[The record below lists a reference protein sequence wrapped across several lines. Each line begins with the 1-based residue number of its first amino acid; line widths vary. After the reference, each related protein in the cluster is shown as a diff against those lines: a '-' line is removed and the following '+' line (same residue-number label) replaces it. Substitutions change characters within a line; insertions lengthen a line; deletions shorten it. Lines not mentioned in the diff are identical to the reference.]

1 MTTRISGT
9 RNVTINNQAIT
20 ANNNVSITVGNALPV
35 TNINGNLNLNT
46 PNTGAVAV
54 NYVLQV
60 GQTSD
65 VILTNKAI
73 TIGTAAGNTTPA
85 DNISVLTVDTF
96 SVGSNLIYKNGVLT
110 LSGNISN
117 FVNKSTKN
125 VGSNVNPSGLT
136 IPNPAYTFG
145 GSVVQIDDGQYFS
158 TIAERKLA
166 SSYFTGGVGIEQD
179 LAVGGWIY
187 GRIAQATSATQTL
200 SLIVHDAADNREYYP
215 TFVPIVN
222 PTTATNTATFFFGDT
237 GTNHL
242 SYNPNYD
249 NAGNSRLTV
258 DNLAVAGT
266 IYGDTNVTD
275 QILNNIYTN
284 YLGLPAKDTT
294 LTVGA
299 GILDVFGEVR
309 VRGKTPLGTGP
320 VVTNVLYVT
329 LDGNDTND
337 GRAMDSSRACRTIGG
352 AMKSPYYQPG
362 TQIRVSP
369 GLYYENNPLI
379 MKPYT
384 SVQGSDIRTTFIEP
398 INKTQDLFHVN
409 SGCYLQAMN
418 FLNGRS
424 GLLPGQY
431 AIGYNR
437 GAYATSFPPSINGE
451 KINLFQSPYIQNCT
465 NQNGPWLVD
474 STMFLPNQT
483 VQVPSA
489 VGRGSW
495 NANTTSIVVS
505 FDNIAV
511 DGWINVGT
519 VNSTSTDYTNSLYSS
534 LTLRTDLAPSGTTS
548 SDWLSTIDPMP
559 ALGDAITVNDTGDLW
574 VYTAAPGIQIGQSIN
589 AGKQNRGFFNARTL
603 LLANKPFLQ
612 SQIVAYIDAAFS
624 SGSFY
629 ADPAKSSRDI
639 GLIIDAVASDLL
651 YNSVSD
657 STFAGL
663 QYWQQ
668 DVGLVQTSQETL
680 YTISATNYLSTVA
693 QSYVSVGNQ
702 ATVQNLFDTIV
713 NIITN
718 GTAGVSDIAVFGGLP
733 STNPQLLADYQA
745 LQNNK
750 SAIQDAVINYID
762 GFLNYV
768 PYNTSKCSRDTGLIV
783 DALAQDLLFD
793 GTSQSDFAG
802 LQYWAQ
808 TGLTGNITA
817 EKTQTIGAINYAR
830 SLSVDIVQNVTGNT
844 ARYPTL
850 TSQNTNLPAATINE
864 AAAISLDMAVV
875 TNIINNGTS
884 GVTDTIVPNGLVP
897 GTGNVLNAYNLLQ
910 TNKTYIQEQTIAYI
924 SDAYPGFNYTTST
937 CYRDVGYIIDSVSFD
952 LLYGGN
958 RQAIQ
963 SGVYYYT
970 FSTSVETISPTELA
984 QTTAAYDYIKT
995 LAQYIVKEQPI
1006 PSPYQTA
1013 VKQVIT
1019 PLAGTDLEV
1028 SIIDSNI
1035 DRITAIINNGPN
1047 VSINGNSLVRTPIG
1061 LVPSSNFL
1069 VQNAAQAL
1077 HANRAFIQAEVI
1089 AYINNFGAF
1098 YNKNFCRRDV
1108 GYMIDSVSYD
1118 LLHGVNPTTLLQG
1131 NIQSIKSGVYY
1142 YKYSTENTTLTTST
1156 VLKNTIP
1163 QCTAAIN
1170 FISSYLPDIISGTP
1184 IPSPLQLGVLQT
1196 LSTATGS
1203 AYQVTEAQQK
1213 LEYIIRIINEGP
1225 SVADPKTPQLLVE
1238 NTASYVINSYNLLVE
1253 NIPFIAAEVVAFF
1266 NNVASPVAKFSYNR
1280 QKCYRDVGIL
1290 VENMAYDMAF
1300 GGNQKSIESG
1310 LAYFNGVTSVIPGQ
1324 QTQCISGI
1332 YYLNDLCQ
1340 KIVTNTT
1347 CTVLTVSPADNIPV
1361 GSQIINSNLT
1371 GGDVAIPAIENLFNI
1386 TISYIENGP
1395 NTEVSSYT
1403 STGPDAAYISAEVL
1417 LQANR
1422 KFIQENTLNYINWN
1436 LCYPPKTLP
1445 YNQITCARDVGIIL
1459 DSIGID
1465 LMFPTPTYSQSN
1477 FAGVQYYAQNG
1488 YLGQI
1493 PEEID
1498 PTIDA
1503 VTYLRDLSIK
1513 VVQNITSSTDALVGI
1528 YRYTNGIQIT
1538 TSTGAAT
1545 NAEVSAISSEFF
1557 NILTILKGNTSGW
1570 TDQIVPNGIT
1580 SSQLPSV
1587 QNTVDLLLKN
1597 TDYLAGEVLG
1607 YVGANYPGFVYTTS
1621 TCSRDVGFIIQ
1632 SVSFDLLYGGNRQSI
1647 QTGLS
1652 YYASKSTAPI
1662 IPQEQQAT
1670 VAAFNYLGTL
1680 VSSLVLNQTLSA
1692 FTATYTLQQT
1702 VVPPVLGLPVGSVAD
1717 KTILLAAIN
1726 TITNIISNGPSV
1738 AAVLRPVSLTEV
1750 QTPSTIAAYNII
1762 EKNKSFI
1769 TAEVVSWINQTYN
1782 AGSFD
1787 YNQELC
1793 YRDTGLL
1800 VDAVSQDILLGG
1812 NSQSIKAGLSYW
1824 NQAYNYVAGQ
1834 VSTTTAAINYIAEIS
1849 SQIIANNPVAVVTG
1863 TVATQVINPFYQYG
1877 TNYMPQQSVA
1887 RCYNIISNIIE
1898 NGPSAAP
1905 PEYVGGGL
1913 FALTGL
1919 NGSSVTIA
1927 PKVTSLQNISTGTY
1941 LIGLSTAT
1949 IGFGINSTLYFGNTE
1964 IFPLQNSQVES
1975 YSLQYTGSYSTWN
1988 ERKVDQQGG
1997 MGGSLVDGS
2006 VISDISPIQSFVY
2019 DAFTQLCQGGVG
2031 VHVTN
2036 NGYAQLVSV
2045 FTIFCDTAVLCDN
2058 GGIASITNSN
2068 CNFGNYG
2075 LIAKGYGTR
2084 SFSGTVYNPI
2094 YRSYP
2099 FSPGPAGLDQYYPQ
2113 GYWPHAGTVQ
2123 VFVPDLGNRPH
2134 IGLVMEVVPPDSIP
2148 TLNGTTLT
2156 YTPYINQQGFS
2167 GFLNAQPSTSTLTT
2181 GTIELTNIDITNVY
2195 IGNLVYIRDQYGH
2208 QYDENGVR
2216 YVATGTYVT
2225 DVNYNSIT
2233 LSTSLTSGGG
2243 DVTNPTYFTV
2253 YFCGNSYYTV
2263 NTSVPANSPYK
2274 PGANILSANS
2284 DPNYQG
2290 PTVSQIAAHVAAVGR
2305 LKEITDQI
2313 ITNVPVTVTPGN
2325 TKTQIIDNTV
2335 TGGSSAQ
2342 TFIDLRF
2349 TQMINII
2356 NAPTLAAAQ
2365 SVVPQN
2371 LITTLGTVP
2380 TGSGAAITLITENLD
2395 FMAAE
2400 IVAFVNQNFSGQYNS
2415 TTMSD
2420 FQAAKCVRDVT
2431 LIMQQIIYD
2440 LQTGGNYNSVYSGL
2454 SYWARPGTYHIV
2466 ELGEPVTNPT
2476 LFPDGSTVNFYQRSY
2491 ISASGYLFEYV
2502 GAGANYGAL
2511 PQRGVADPVQK
2522 QETISLNSGKVF
2534 FTSTDQNGDFRIGT
2548 GLVISQATG
2557 VLSGRTFVQSLYAYM
2572 TPFILA
2578 IE

>member
-9 RNVTINNQAIT
+9 RNVTLNDTQAIT
-20 ANNNVSITVGNALPV
+20 AATNVSISVGNNVPV
-35 TNINGNLNLNT
+35 TNTFGNLNLNT
-46 PNTGAVAV
+46 SPNNAVAI
-54 NYVLQV
+54 NHVLQV
-60 GQTSD
+60 GQTTD
-65 VILTNKAI
+65 VILTDKAI
-73 TIGTAAGNTTPA
+73 TVGTAAGNTTPA
-85 DNISVLTVDTF
+85 ANISILTKDTF
-96 SVGSNLIYKNGVLT
+96 AIGADLLYKDGVLT
-110 LSGNISN
+110 LKNDISN
-117 FVNKSTKN
+117 FVNDSIKN
-125 VGSNVNPSGLT
+125 VGNNTNPSGLT
-136 IPNPAYTFG
+136 IPNPAYLYG
-145 GSVVQIDDGQYFS
+145 GLPVEIDDGRYFS
-158 TIAERKLA
+158 TTAERKLA
-166 SSYFTGGVGIEQD
+166 STYFAGGVGIEQD
-179 LAVGGWIY
+179 LAVGGFIY
-187 GRIAQATSATQTL
+187 GRIAEATSSTRTRALTVQN
-200 SLIVHDAADNREYYP
+200 ADNNQEYFP

-222 PTTATNTATFFFGDT
+222 PTTATTTATFFYGDT

-249 NAGNSRLTV
+249 NEGNSRLTV

-266 IYGDTNVTD
+266 IYGDTNIPD

-299 GILDVFGEVR
+299 GMLDVFGEVR

-337 GRAMDSSRACRTIGG
+337 GRAMDASRACRTIGG

-431 AIGYNR
+431 AMGYNR

-465 NQNGPWLVD
+465 NQNGPWLID

-489 VGRGSW
+489 VGQGSW
-495 NANTTSIVVS
+495 NINTTSIVVS
-505 FDNIAV
+505 FDKLAV

-534 LTLRTDLAPSGTTS
+534 LTIRTDLAPSGTTS

-574 VYTAAPGIQIGQSIN
+574 VYTAAPGIQLGQSVN
-589 AGKQNRGFFNARTL
+589 AGKQNQGFFNARTL

-629 ADPAKSSRDI
+629 ADPAKSARDI
-639 GLIIDAVASDLL
+639 GLIIDAVANDLL
-651 YNSVSD
+651 YNSISD

-668 DVGLVQTSQETL
+668 DVGSVQNNAETQ
-680 YTISATNYLSTVA
+680 YTISATNYLSTIA
-693 QSYVSVGNQ
+693 QTYVSPANQ
-702 ATVQNLFDTIV
+702 PTVSYLFNTIV
-713 NIITN
+713 NIIQN
-718 GTAGVSDIAVFGGLP
+718 GTANVTDSVVFGGLP
-733 STNPQLLADYQA
+733 STNAQTVNDYQA

-750 SAIQDAVINYID
+750 SAIQDAVINYIN
-762 GFLNYV
+762 GYFNYV
-768 PYNTSKCSRDTGLIV
+768 PYNASKCSRDTGLIV
-783 DALAQDLLFD
+783 DALAQDLLFN

-802 LQYWAQ
+802 LQYWTQ
-808 TGLTGNITA
+808 TGLTGQIPA
-817 EKTQTIGAINYAR
+817 EKTETIAAINYVS
-830 SLSVDIVQNVTGNT
+830 SLASDIVTNITNNAV
-844 ARYPTL
+844 RYTTL
-850 TSQNTNLPAATINE
+850 TSQNINLPAATTAE
-864 AAAISLDMAVV
+864 AAIITTDLSVI
-875 TNIINNGTS
+875 TNIINNGTT
-884 GVTDTIVPNGLVP
+884 GVTDTIVPNNLVP

-910 TNKTYIQEQTIAYI
+910 ANKTYIQEQTIAFI
-924 SDAYPGFNYTTST
+924 TDTYPSLNYTTST

-958 RQAIQ
+958 RQAVQ
-963 SGVYYYT
+963 SGVYYYS
-970 FSTSVETISPTELA
+970 FSTSVEAISPTELA
-984 QTTAAYDYIKT
+984 QTTAAYDYIKK
-995 LAQYIVKEQPI
+995 LVQYIVKEQPV
-1006 PSPYQTA
+1006 PSPYQTS
-1013 VKQVIT
+1013 VNQVIT
-1019 PLAGTDLEV
+1019 IYAGTDLEV
-1028 SIIDSNI
+1028 AAIDSNI
-1035 DRITAIINNGPN
+1035 NRITAIINNGPA
-1047 VSINGNSLVRTPIG
+1047 VIINGDPLVYTPIS
-1061 LVPSSNFL
+1061 LTSSSDFL
-1069 VQNAAQAL
+1069 VQNAARAL
-1077 HANRAFIQAEVI
+1077 HDNRAFIQAEVI
-1089 AYINNFGAF
+1089 AFINNFGAL
-1098 YNKNFCRRDV
+1098 YDRNICRRDV
-1108 GYMIDSVSYD
+1108 GYMIDSVSFD
-1118 LLHGVNPTTLLQG
+1118 LLHAG

-1142 YKYSTENTTLTTST
+1142 YGYSTANTTLTTST

-1196 LSTATGS
+1196 LSFDTGS
-1203 AYQVTEAQQK
+1203 VYQVTEAQQK
-1213 LEYIIRIINEGP
+1213 LEYIIQIINEGP
-1225 SVADPKTPQLLVE
+1225 SVAAPKTPQLLVE
-1238 NTASYVINSYNLLVE
+1238 NTASYVINSYNLLVQ
-1253 NIPFIAAEVVAFF
+1253 NIPFIAAEVVAYF
-1266 NNVASPVAKFSYNR
+1266 NNAASPVAKFSYNR

-1290 VENMAYDMAF
+1290 VENMSYDMAF

-1371 GGDVAIPAIENLFNI
+1371 GGDVAIPSIEKLFNI
-1386 TISYIENGP
+1386 TVGFIENGP
-1395 NTEVSSYT
+1395 NTAVSSYT
-1403 STGPDAAYISAEVL
+1403 STGPDAAYVSAEVL

-1422 KFIQENTLNYINWN
+1422 KFIQENTINYINWN

-1445 YNQITCARDVGIIL
+1445 YNQITCARDVGVII

-1465 LMFPTPTYSQSN
+1465 LVFPTPTHSQSN

-1528 YRYTNGIQIT
+1528 YRYTEGIQIT

-1545 NAEVSAISSEFF
+1545 TVEVSTIASEFF
-1557 NILTILKGNTSGW
+1557 NILTILKGNTAGW
-1570 TDQIVPNGIT
+1570 TDQIVPNGIIA
-1580 SSQLPSV
+1580 SSLPSV
-1587 QNTVDLLLKN
+1587 QNTVNLLLEN
-1597 TDYLAGEVLG
+1597 TGYLANEVLG
-1607 YVGANYPGFVYTTS
+1607 YVAANYPGFTYSTS
-1621 TCSRDVGFIIQ
+1621 TCYRDVGFIIQ

-1647 QTGLS
+1647 QSGLS
-1652 YYASKSTAPI
+1652 YYASKSTTPI
-1662 IPQEQQAT
+1662 IPKEVEAT
-1670 VAAFNYLGTL
+1670 SAAFTYLGTL
-1680 VSSLVLNQTLSA
+1680 ISSLVLNQTLSA
-1692 FTATYTLQQT
+1692 FTATYTLQQLI
-1702 VVPPVLGLPVGSVAD
+1702 VPPVLGLPVGDITDVNKLVTS
-1717 KTILLAAIN
+1717 IN
-1726 TITNIISNGPSV
+1726 TITNIITNGPAV
-1738 AAVLRPVSLTEV
+1738 ASELRPVSLTKV
-1750 QTPSTIAAYNII
+1750 QTPSTLSAYNII
-1762 EKNKSFI
+1762 EKNKKFI
-1769 TAEVVSWINQTYN
+1769 TAEVVSWINQNYN
-1782 AGSFD
+1782 PGSFN

-1824 NQAYNYVAGQ
+1824 NNAYNYVAGQ
-1834 VSTTTAAINYIAEIS
+1834 ISTTTAAINYIAEIS

-1863 TVATQVINPFYQYG
+1863 TIATQVINPFYQYG

-1898 NGPSAAP
+1898 KGPSAAP
-1905 PEYVGGGL
+1905 PEYVGSGL
-1913 FALTGL
+1913 FALTGI
-1919 NGSSVTIA
+1919 NGSSVIIA
-1927 PKVTSLQNISTGTY
+1927 PTVTSLEKISGNTY

-1949 IGFGINSTLYFGNTE
+1949 VGFGINSTLYFGKTE
-1964 IFPLQNSQVES
+1964 IYPLQNAQVES
-1975 YSLQYTGSYSTWN
+1975 YSLQYTGSYNTWN

-2045 FTIFCDTAVLCDN
+2045 FTIFCDIAVLCDN

-2075 LIAKGYGTR
+2075 LISKGYGTR

-2099 FSPGPAGLDQYYPQ
+2099 FSPGLDGLDQYYPQ

-2148 TLNGTTLT
+2148 TLDGTTLT
-2156 YTPYINQQGFS
+2156 YAPYVNQQGFS

-2181 GTIELTNIDITNVY
+2181 GTIELTNLDVTNVY
-2195 IGNLVYIRDQYGH
+2195 IGNIVYIRDQYGRQH
-2208 QYDENGVR
+2208 DDLGVR
-2216 YVATGTYVT
+2216 YASTGTYVT

-2233 LSTSLTSGGG
+2233 LSTALTSGGG
-2243 DVTNPTYFTV
+2243 DITNRTYFTL

-2263 NTSVPANSPYK
+2263 DTSTLANSPYK
-2274 PGANILSANS
+2274 PNTNILSANS

-2356 NAPTLAAAQ
+2356 NSPSLAAAQ
-2365 SVVPQN
+2365 AIVPQN
-2371 LITTLGTVP
+2371 LITTVGTVP

-2395 FMAAE
+2395 FMSAE
-2400 IVAFVNQNFSGQYNS
+2400 IVAYVNQNFSGQYNS
-2415 TTMSD
+2415 ATMSD
-2420 FQAAKCVRDVT
+2420 YQAAKCVRDIK

-2440 LQTGGNYNSVYSGL
+2440 LQSGGNYNSVYSGL
-2454 SYWARPGTYHIV
+2454 SYWERPGTYHIV
-2466 ELGEPVTNPT
+2466 ELGEPVTNPV

-2511 PQRGVADPVQK
+2511 PQRGVADPIQK

-2557 VLSGRTFVQSLYAYM
+2557 VLSGRTFVESLYAYT

-2578 IE
+2578 IT